1 MKQNKESLR
10 TAMDRRLSFLDG
22 LPSCRAAVQQR
33 IAQEEEPEM
42 KRKISLGFVIAM
54 ALVLVSVAAV
64 AAGLLLSPRV
74 TATQAADRALEA
86 KYGITPEMQTFFG
99 RTEEE
104 LADGTTKVTY
114 WGAGSFE
121 YPLGTYTA
129 LVKDGKA
136 EVTWSHDGEDTSG
149 GYDSEV
155 WGVDQLKTML
165 AESTYDKKQTAY
177 MERANEITRAHSTPV
192 PDKSP
197 MMDDFQEFFYQA
209 ESEKKEALEAHKMTE
224 KDMEEIGREF
234 IISNYGLNEEQVERL
249 ELHTTGEEESGL
261 HFYGYMNG
269 KPCYLVEYLLYM
281 PYTTEMMDKGESWPR
296 TEKDGYYLVY
306 VNVEDG
312 TVERYLY
319 DSALGGVG

>member
-1 MKQNKESLR
+1 
-10 TAMDRRLSFLDG
+10 
-22 LPSCRAAVQQR
+22 
-33 IAQEEEPEM
+33 M

-177 MERANEITRAHSTPV
+177 MERADEITRAHSTPV

-209 ESEKKEALEAHKMTE
+209 ESEKKEALEARKMTE

-249 ELHTTGEEESGL
+249 ELYTTGEEESGL

>member
-136 EVTWSHDGEDTSG
+136 EVTWNHDGEDTSG
-149 GYDSEV
+149 GFDSEV

-177 MERANEITRAHSTPV
+177 MERANEITKAHSTPV

-197 MMDDFQEFFYQA
+197 MMDDFQAFFYQA
-209 ESEKKEALEAHKMTE
+209 EAEKQGALDARKMDEKE
-224 KDMEEIGREF
+224 MEEIGREF
-234 IISNYGLNEEQVERL
+234 ITSNYGLNEEQISRL
-249 ELHTTGEEESGL
+249 ELYTTGEEESGL
-261 HFYGYMNG
+261 HFYGVMNG

-281 PYTTEMMDKGESWPR
+281 PYTTEMMDKGESWTR
-296 TEKDGYYLVY
+296 TEMDGYYLVY

>member
-209 ESEKKEALEAHKMTE
+209 ESEKKEALEARKMTE

>member
-10 TAMDRRLSFLDG
+10 TAMDRRLSFLDE

-42 KRKISLGFVIAM
+42 KRKISLGLVIAM

-74 TATQAADRALEA
+74 TATQAADRALEE

-99 RTEEE
+99 RTEKE
-104 LADGTTKVTY
+104 LEDGTTKVTY
-114 WGAGSFE
+114 WGSGSYE

-165 AESTYDKKQTAY
+165 AESTYEKEQSAY
-177 MERANEITRAHSTPV
+177 MERAYAITKAHSSPV
-192 PDKSP
+192 PDKAP
-197 MMDDFQEFFYQA
+197 MMDDFQEFFYQEEA
-209 ESEKKEALEAHKMTE
+209 EKKAVMEARKMDE
-224 KDMEEIGREF
+224 KEMEEIGREF
-234 IISNYGLNEEQVERL
+234 IISNYGLSEEQISRL
-249 ELHTTGEEESGL
+249 DLDTTGAEETGS
-261 HFYGYMNG
+261 HYYGYMNG

-281 PYTTEMMDKGESWPR
+281 PYTTEMMDQGQSWPR